1 MSPFLTPHV
10 LPTRKSCATFKIYA
24 ECHHFSP
31 HLLLPPWSKPPSFLI
46 WMTETVSQN
55 KFTVFTPVILLLK
68 TLQWLPISKWK
79 KKVFTVA
86 NKIPQ
91 DLYFPD
97 PTLPP
102 LPALLLSPSL
112 CSSHGGHLALMFSL
126 LRPFFPQ
133 VTSLLILSASSL
145 CSNDTF
151 QMRPSLTLNNVV
163 TSPPSH

>member
-1 MSPFLTPHV
+1 MAPH
-10 LPTRKSCATFKIYA
+10 FKV
-24 ECHHFSP
+24 E
-31 HLLLPPWSKPPSFLI
+31 
-46 WMTETVSQN
+46 
-55 KFTVFTPVILLLK
+55 
-68 TLQWLPISKWK
+68 

-112 CSSHGGHLALMFSL
+112 YSSHGGHLSLMFSL

-133 VTSLLILSASSL
+133 ITSLLILSASSSL

-163 TSPPSH
+163 TSPPTHWLLIFSFLCFIFPIALPHFLTCHIKTSNCRAYFLLPLLLLECKFHKGGIFVSFVHCLSSVTKPIPST